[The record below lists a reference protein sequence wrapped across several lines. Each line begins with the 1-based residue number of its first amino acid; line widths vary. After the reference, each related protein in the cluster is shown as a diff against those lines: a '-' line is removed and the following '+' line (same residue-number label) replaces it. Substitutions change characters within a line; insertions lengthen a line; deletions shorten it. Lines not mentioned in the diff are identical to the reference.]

1 MQKSFFASW
10 SWWAYVLLVLAVI
23 VLLLLGALLV
33 VELVTYVRG
42 LGEATLFAHADHAT
56 ASTAIAAL
64 IAGIT
69 TVFAVAV
76 AVIAGYYAKGQ
87 LEAAKGQLAAASEQL
102 TAANGQLAAAKEQ
115 LREGQ
120 KIAYGDFL
128 LRLDEAFQRHQD
140 VHTKLRPGG
149 EWSKLGPDGKWREKE
164 DGPEFPKEGPAV
176 EGYMGLFER
185 VQLLRAKDLIDID
198 TVNRLYG
205 YRLFNIVENS
215 TIYEEKLVK
224 LGYGWIDFIKL
235 WKALCAVET
244 NKGKKCPDTKVLNH
258 LEHVS
263 NLD

>member
-10 SWWAYVLLVLAVI
+10 SWWAYVLLVVAVI
-23 VLLLLGALLV
+23 ALLLLGALLV

-42 LGEATLFAHADHAT
+42 LGEATFFAHADHAT

-64 IAGIT
+64 IAAIT

-87 LEAAKGQLAAASEQL
+87 LEAAKGQLAAANE
-102 TAANGQLAAAKEQ
+102 QLAAANEQ
-115 LREGQ
+115 LRDGQ
-120 KIAYGDFL
+120 KTAYGDFL
-128 LRLDEAFQRHQD
+128 LRLDEAFRQYQEA
-140 VHTKLRPGG
+140 HTKLRPGG

-164 DGPEFPKEGPAV
+164 DGPEFRKDGPAV

-185 VQLLRAKDLIDID
+185 VQLLLAKDLIDID

-205 YRLFNIVENS
+205 YRLFNIVNNS
-215 TIYEEKLVK
+215 IIYQVKLVE
-224 LGYGWIDFIKL
+224 LGDGWIDFIKL
-235 WKALCAVET
+235 WKALCALDS

-258 LEHVS
+258 L
-263 NLD
+263 DR